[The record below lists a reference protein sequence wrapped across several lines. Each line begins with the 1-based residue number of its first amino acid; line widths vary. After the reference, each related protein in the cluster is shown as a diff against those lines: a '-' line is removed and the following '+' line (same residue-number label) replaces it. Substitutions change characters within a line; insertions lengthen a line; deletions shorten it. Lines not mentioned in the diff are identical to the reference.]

1 MKQNYIGKNVF
12 RLYETQKMLYN
23 GGYNKLG
30 GMAMNCMKCGRET
43 QEENV
48 FCQSC
53 LLVMDRYPIQP
64 GTVVLLPRH
73 RESSVNKK
81 NIKRRTLSAEEKNYK
96 LRKIVKVLSIL
107 LTIAVIAIVLMIK
120 PTIHYMMDDHFEIGQ
135 NYSSVIQSETTAA
148 KSP

>member
-1 MKQNYIGKNVF
+1 
-12 RLYETQKMLYN
+12 
-23 GGYNKLG
+23 
-30 GMAMNCMKCGRET
+30 MNCMKCGRET

-73 RESSVNKK
+73 RETSVNKK
-81 NIKRRTLSAEEKNYK
+81 NIKKRTLSAEEKNYK

-120 PTIHYMMDDHFEIGQ
+120 PTFHYVMEDHFEIGQ